1 MSGPAADESA
11 ADPADKAGAIAIVCG
26 AGGFP
31 AAVAEAAQ
39 AGGQP
44 VLLVGLRGI
53 ADEAAIG
60 RFPHE
65 WVRLGE
71 IGGLLKLL
79 KSRNIARMAF
89 VGGLT
94 RPELSDLR
102 LDWGAVKRLPEI
114 ARALKGG
121 DDHTLRG
128 IIGIF
133 ESEGLRVVGVDAIAP
148 ALLAGAGL
156 LAGPTPEAQARA
168 DMAQALALLDALSA
182 FDCGQGAVVANGR
195 VIAVEAAEGTDAM
208 LARVAELRRNG
219 RFRAKG
225 AAGVLVKAPK
235 RGQDLRIDLPAIGPA
250 TLAAAKD
257 AGLAG
262 VAVSAGRVLVLDK
275 AASVA
280 AARANGL
287 FLWGVA
293 P

>member
-1 MSGPAADESA
+1 VSGPAADASA
-11 ADPADKAGAIAIVCG
+11 ADPARKAGAIAIVCG

-31 AAVAEAAQ
+31 AAVAQAAQ
-39 AGGQP
+39 TSGQE
-44 VLLVGLRGI
+44 VLLVGLKGI
-53 ADEAAIG
+53 AEDGIS

-89 VGGLT
+89 VGGLA
-94 RPELSDLR
+94 RPELSELR

-128 IIGIF
+128 IIRIF
-133 ESEGLRVVGVDAIAP
+133 ESEGLEVVGVDSVAP
-148 ALLAGAGL
+148 SLLAGAGL
-156 LAGPTPEAQARA
+156 LAGAQPDSQAEA
-168 DMAQALALLDALSA
+168 DMAQALRLLDAMST
-182 FDCGQGAVVANGR
+182 FDCGQAAVVANGR
-195 VIAVEAAEGTDAM
+195 VIAIEAAEGTDAM
-208 LARVAELRRNG
+208 LARVAQLRDNG

-235 RGQDLRIDLPAIGPA
+235 RGQDLRIDLPAVGP
-250 TLAAAKD
+250 TTVEAAKK

-262 VAVSAGRVLVLDK
+262 IVVAAGRVLTLDK

-280 AARANGL
+280 AARAHGL

-293 P
+293 Q

>member
-1 MSGPAADESA
+1 MS
-11 ADPADKAGAIAIVCG
+11 GAIAVICG
-26 AGGFP
+26 GGGFP

-39 AGGQP
+39 ASGQEI
-44 VLLVGLRGI
+44 LLVGLRGI
-53 ADEAAIG
+53 ADETIT

-79 KSRNIARMAF
+79 KARGVARMAF

-94 RPELSDLR
+94 RPELSELR

-133 ESEGLRVVGVDAIAP
+133 ESEGLQVVGVDAVAP
-148 ALLAGAGL
+148 SLLASAGAM
-156 LAGPTPEAQARA
+156 AGGAPEAEAQA
-168 DMAQALALLDALSA
+168 DLKQALSLLDALSS
-182 FDCGQGAVVANGR
+182 FDCGQAAVVAHNR
-195 VIAVEAAEGTDAM
+195 VIAIEAAEGTDAM
-208 LARVAELRRNG
+208 LARVAELRGNG
-219 RFRAKG
+219 RFRGKG
-225 AAGVLVKAPK
+225 PTGVLVKAPK

-250 TLAAAKD
+250 TVEAAAR

-262 VAVSAGRVLVLDK
+262 VAVAAGRVLVLDRP
-275 AASVA
+275 ACVA
-280 AARANGL
+280 AAKSAGL

>member
-1 MSGPAADESA
+1 MS
-11 ADPADKAGAIAIVCG
+11 GAIAVICG
-26 AGGFP
+26 GGGFP

-39 AGGQP
+39 ASGQEI
-44 VLLVGLRGI
+44 LLVGLRGI
-53 ADEAAIG
+53 ADEERIA

-79 KSRNIARMAF
+79 QARDIGRMAF
-89 VGGLT
+89 VGGLA
-94 RPELSDLR
+94 RPELSELR

-133 ESEGLRVVGVDAIAP
+133 ESEGLQVVGVDAVAP
-148 ALLAGAGL
+148 SLLASAGAM
-156 LAGPTPEAQARA
+156 AGGVPDAEAQA
-168 DMAQALALLDALSA
+168 DLKQALGLLNSLSV
-182 FDCGQGAVVANGR
+182 FDCGQAAVVARNR
-195 VIAVEAAEGTDAM
+195 VIAIEAAEGTDAM
-208 LARVAELRRNG
+208 LARVAELRGNG
-219 RFRAKG
+219 RFRGKG
-225 AAGVLVKAPK
+225 PLGVLVKAPK

-250 TLAAAKD
+250 TVEAAAA

-262 VAVSAGRVLVLDK
+262 VAVTAGQVLVLDRP
-275 AASVA
+275 ACVA
-280 AARANGL
+280 AAKSAGL